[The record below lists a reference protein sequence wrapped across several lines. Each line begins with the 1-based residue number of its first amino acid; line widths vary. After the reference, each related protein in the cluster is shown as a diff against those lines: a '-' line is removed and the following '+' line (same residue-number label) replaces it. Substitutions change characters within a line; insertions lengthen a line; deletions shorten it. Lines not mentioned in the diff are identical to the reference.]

1 MTEDESRNRFELSSH
16 LKCMIPRTSLLVKR
30 SKPSQVT
37 ILAGLSNFKFTTFA
51 IFHVIWKNFRE
62 YFLRS
67 RRRAYYFLCLR
78 IIGRFSWITF
88 IICKEVATLSEVRD
102 DPTLTNVRMLWP
114 FPVHLNRRQHCFR
127 CLQHIFRRSTIYH
140 LPSHPDYCQH
150 SSFLHFVLQKCI
162 NSLSICL
169 ASPGHFSIYLAPPGH
184 IHACLRQSCAAVHW
198 IGKFQLHSTYCTI

>member
-1 MTEDESRNRFELSSH
+1 VASNIREYLLLTEDESRNRFELCSH
-16 LKCMIPRTSLLVKR
+16 LNCMIPRTSLLVKR

-102 DPTLTNVRMLWP
+102 DPNLDKCKNALTIPSPPQQAPALGASAVSNVFLGAALP
-114 FPVHLNRRQHCFR
+114 
-127 CLQHIFRRSTIYH
+127 TI
-140 LPSHPDYCQH
+140 
-150 SSFLHFVLQKCI
+150 
-162 NSLSICL
+162 
-169 ASPGHFSIYLAPPGH
+169 
-184 IHACLRQSCAAVHW
+184 
-198 IGKFQLHSTYCTI
+198 